1 MATSPRKRSRSVE
14 HPKERAVAPDA
25 GSNFP
30 AAPVVYLNQQS
41 GGPGARVSPGTR
53 DAVERKPTAPRLDEE
68 RLGPLVERARLGDG
82 AAFEEIVRVMQGPVR
97 AFARRM
103 MRDAHLGDDAAQ
115 EIFLRMWKGIRRHEP
130 RGRFVAWTFTVAR
143 NTCIE
148 LLRREKRM
156 PTPVDVTDET
166 AGEDEAEAHALKRVV
181 NDALAALDEPYRS
194 TFILRETGLAY
205 DELAQTLDC
214 PVGTVRSRLHEAR
227 RRLAVSLRPVIGG
240 EA

>member
-1 MATSPRKRSRSVE
+1 MAARPRRSRRPE
-14 HPKERAVAPDA
+14 PPVASSDA
-25 GSNFP
+25 NFP
-30 AAPVVYLNQQS
+30 VAPVVYLNQQS
-41 GGPGARVSPGTR
+41 GGPGAGVSPGGGN
-53 DAVERKPTAPRLDEE
+53 AVERKPTAPRLDEDQ
-68 RLGPLVERARLGDG
+68 LAPLVERARLGET

-148 LLRREKRM
+148 LLRREKRTPM
-156 PTPVDVTDET
+156 PVESDEET
-166 AGEDEAEAHALKRVV
+166 AGGDEAEAHALKRVV
-181 NDALAALDEPYRS
+181 DDALAALDEPYRS
-194 TFILRETGLAY
+194 TFLLRETGLAY
-205 DELAQTLDC
+205 EELAQTLHC

-227 RRLAVSLRPVIGG
+227 RRLALTLAPVIGG

>member
-1 MATSPRKRSRSVE
+1 MASSQ
-14 HPKERAVAPDA
+14 
-25 GSNFP
+25 SNFP
-30 AAPVVYLNQQS
+30 VAPVVYLNQQS
-41 GGPGARVSPGTR
+41 GGGN
-53 DAVERKPTAPRLDEE
+53 AVERRPTAPRLDEE
-68 RLGPLVERARLGDG
+68 KLSPLVERARLGEP

-148 LLRREKRM
+148 LLRREKRTPM
-156 PTPVDVTDET
+156 PVESDEET
-166 AGEDEAEAHALKRVV
+166 AGGDEAEAHALKRVV
-181 NDALAALDEPYRS
+181 DDALAALDEPYRS

-227 RRLAVSLRPVIGG
+227 RRLAVTLAPVIGG